1 MINLNIRSKKTVG
14 EVPLITYLRIGD
26 KNHTVNLHLMV
37 DVVQWKE
44 VSSSKKKMENFLDR
58 KGYSERL
65 VEIEFGL
72 KELKRQS
79 NFTIQSVE
87 TMIQDII
94 LKEKRE
100 KYLEQKKIGKEIRK
114 MKEKSIKNYL
124 TNFVQQMETGEV
136 RNNKNELY
144 AKQTIK
150 IWKQFKRVFLDF
162 YNQKP
167 FTWDEIDKT
176 LVNRYITYLEKCDYL
191 KRTREKYLSVFK
203 QMIID
208 AEKAGLH
215 TNYVAKNLIKKLNV
229 KESDKTKEI
238 YLTKEELEGMYDMEL
253 SGTEEIVRDMFLI
266 GCYTAQRFS
275 DFSSIH
281 SSCIGITANG
291 VRVIRMEQKKTQN
304 MVVIPITDD
313 KLEILL
319 RKYDYTVPSISDQK
333 FNRTIKEIG
342 KKLAETIPSL
352 AKKESTLLKK
362 QEKIAEKRKKRTFE
376 RVSQENV
383 LKPRWQLIST
393 HTARRSGITNMFLSR
408 KYTIPQMM
416 SISGHKDERT
426 FLDYVK
432 LSLDEFAEEVAKSSC
447 DGMF

>member
-208 AEKAGLH
+208 A
-215 TNYVAKNLIKKLNV
+215 
-229 KESDKTKEI
+229 
-238 YLTKEELEGMYDMEL
+238 
-253 SGTEEIVRDMFLI
+253 
-266 GCYTAQRFS
+266 
-275 DFSSIH
+275 
-281 SSCIGITANG
+281 
-291 VRVIRMEQKKTQN
+291 
-304 MVVIPITDD
+304 
-313 KLEILL
+313 
-319 RKYDYTVPSISDQK
+319 
-333 FNRTIKEIG
+333 
-342 KKLAETIPSL
+342 
-352 AKKESTLLKK
+352 
-362 QEKIAEKRKKRTFE
+362 
-376 RVSQENV
+376 
-383 LKPRWQLIST
+383 
-393 HTARRSGITNMFLSR
+393 
-408 KYTIPQMM
+408 
-416 SISGHKDERT
+416 
-426 FLDYVK
+426 
-432 LSLDEFAEEVAKSSC
+432 
-447 DGMF
+447 

>member
-37 DVVQWKE
+37 DVVHWRE
-44 VSSSKKKMENFLDR
+44 ISTSKKKIENFLDK

-65 VEIEFGL
+65 VEIEFGI
-72 KELKRQS
+72 KELKRQG

-87 TMIQDII
+87 TMVEDII

-100 KYLEQKKIGKEIRK
+100 KYLEHKKIGKEIRK
-114 MKEKSIKNYL
+114 MSEKSIKTYL

-162 YNQKP
+162 YNQRP
-167 FTWDEIDKT
+167 FTWDEIDKK
-176 LVNRYITYLEKCDYL
+176 LINRYITYLEKCDYL

-208 AEKAGLH
+208 AEKMGLH

-229 KESDKTKEI
+229 KESDKTREI
-238 YLTKEELEGMYDMEL
+238 YLTKEELEGMYNMEL

-275 DFSSIH
+275 DFSTIH
-281 SSCIGITANG
+281 
-291 VRVIRMEQKKTQN
+291 
-304 MVVIPITDD
+304 
-313 KLEILL
+313 
-319 RKYDYTVPSISDQK
+319 
-333 FNRTIKEIG
+333 
-342 KKLAETIPSL
+342 
-352 AKKESTLLKK
+352 
-362 QEKIAEKRKKRTFE
+362 
-376 RVSQENV
+376 
-383 LKPRWQLIST
+383 
-393 HTARRSGITNMFLSR
+393 
-408 KYTIPQMM
+408 
-416 SISGHKDERT
+416 
-426 FLDYVK
+426 
-432 LSLDEFAEEVAKSSC
+432 KSSI
-447 DGMF
+447 DTTQVVRELSEWNSRRQEIQ